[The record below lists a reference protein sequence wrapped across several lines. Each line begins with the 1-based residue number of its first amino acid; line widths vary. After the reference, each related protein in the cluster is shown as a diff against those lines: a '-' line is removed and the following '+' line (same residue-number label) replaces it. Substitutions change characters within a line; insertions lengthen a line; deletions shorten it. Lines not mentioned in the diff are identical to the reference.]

1 MGDVDA
7 VEMDALWYARC
18 PGLGGLQGDEMRSCA
33 QICWQMGYVGV
44 CGGERYQRWW
54 MMLWP
59 NIHREKAK
67 LLMDWTVRNRQLSTL
82 DVGSSKV
89 AA

>member
-1 MGDVDA
+1 
-7 VEMDALWYARC
+7 
-18 PGLGGLQGDEMRSCA
+18 
-33 QICWQMGYVGV
+33 
-44 CGGERYQRWW
+44 